1 MSQVK
6 CPKCQA
12 LQARRTEQKGFF
24 QKLILQKLGY
34 FPWQCRFCKSEFVLR
49 NRGPRS
55 SDGKRSGRRKT
66 HSHEQVSSHMSA
78 D

>member
-12 LQARRTEQKGFF
+12 LQARRMKQEGFLQKV
-24 QKLILQKLGY
+24 ILQKLGY
-34 FPWQCRFCKSEFVLR
+34 FPWQCRFCKSDFVLR
-49 NRGPRS
+49 NRGHRPS
-55 SDGKRSGRRKT
+55 SDRRSERLPTRT
-66 HSHEQVSSHMSA
+66 HERAAEMSS